1 MLSAIISAAGQRYMD
16 IRLKASGGYA
26 VRIVERPGLWMQPSE
41 LDKLVADLRQVASK
55 TLPAGELSYGVFAG
69 DRDRLGQSVITLVTR
84 RADQTPVAFNALAL
98 MDVDLGHRSEQVLH
112 LGLVMVDP
120 SLRSQGLSW
129 VLYGLTCVLM
139 LFRNGMRPLWISNVT
154 QVPAVVGLV
163 GTGFARVFPTPEGGV
178 QNRRSLLHLLL
189 GRGIMRQHRNV
200 FGVGDEAGFDEDRF
214 VITNAYTGGSDHLK
228 KTLAEAPKHRDQ
240 AVNDFCRD
248 QLDYDRGDDILQL
261 GQMDTPTALSYV
273 GRDVPRGSFAAL
285 TLAVGAAVLQRLA
298 MPLWQWADTQ
308 REFGILRPREKNE

>member
-1 MLSAIISAAGQRYMD
+1 MLSAIIRAASQRYMD
-16 IRLKASGGYA
+16 VRLNASGGYR
-26 VRIVERPGLWMQPSE
+26 VRIVERPGLWMSPDE

-55 TLPAGELSYGVFAG
+55 TLPAGELTYGVFAG
-69 DRDRLGQSVITLVTR
+69 DRDRLGQSVITLVSR
-84 RADQTPVAFNALAL
+84 RDDQTPVAFNALAL
-98 MDVDLGHRSEQVLH
+98 MEVDLGHRSEEVLH

-120 SLRSQGLSW
+120 DLRSQGFSW

-163 GTGFARVFPTPEGGV
+163 GSGFARVFPAPEGGA

-189 GRGIMRQHRNV
+189 ARDIMRHHRHV
-200 FGVGDEAGFDEDRF
+200 FGVGSEAGFDEDRF
-214 VITNAYTGGSDHLK
+214 VISNAYTGGSDHLK
-228 KTLAEAPKHRDQ
+228 KTFADAPKHRDQ
-240 AVNDFCRD
+240 VVNDYCRD
-248 QLDYDRGDDILQL
+248 QLDYNRGDDVLQL

-273 GRDVPRGSFAAL
+273 GREVPRGSFAAVA
-285 TLAVGAAVLQRLA
+285 LAVFAAVLQRLA

-308 REFGILRPREKNE
+308 RDFGILRAREQGK